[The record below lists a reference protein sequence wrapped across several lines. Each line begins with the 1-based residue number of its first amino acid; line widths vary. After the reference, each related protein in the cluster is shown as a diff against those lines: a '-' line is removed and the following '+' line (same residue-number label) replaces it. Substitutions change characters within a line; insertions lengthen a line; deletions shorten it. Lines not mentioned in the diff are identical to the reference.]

1 METPML
7 RSFAVPNRPNYDVSS
22 PIVTRR
28 RCRVD
33 DIDIVG
39 ESSSPSC
46 DDGPPTILAKAWT
59 PMSPMAML

>member
-1 METPML
+1 ML

-22 PIVTRR
+22 PIVKRQ

-59 PMSPMAML
+59 PMSPMATL